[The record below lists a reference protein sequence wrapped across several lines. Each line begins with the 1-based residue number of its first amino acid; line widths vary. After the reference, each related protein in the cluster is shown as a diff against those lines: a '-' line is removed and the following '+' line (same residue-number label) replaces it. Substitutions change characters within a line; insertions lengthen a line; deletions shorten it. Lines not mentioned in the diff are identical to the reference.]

1 MDFLLNEEQR
11 SVQKLAYDFA
21 QKEIAPS
28 AREHD
33 EQGTINWEALKKMG
47 PLGLLGGPIPEEYGG
62 SGFDYIS
69 FGIIC
74 EELERA
80 ETAFRVIQSVHVGLN
95 SLTLLQWGTE
105 EQKQKYLVPQARG
118 EKLAT
123 FGLTEPGAGS
133 DAGNVAT
140 TARKDGDSYILNG
153 SKLWISLADIADHF
167 LVFASL
173 DRSKKHHSMAAFILE
188 RGMEGLSTGTIHGKL
203 GVRAGNT
210 GEIVMQD
217 VRVPKE
223 NMVGEPGEGFAI
235 AMSALDWGRFTVA
248 TGAVGLAQAC
258 LDASVKYANERQAFG
273 RPIGKFQLVE
283 QMIAKMVA
291 GIETSRLLCYRV
303 GWMKNYGM
311 KTTRETS
318 LAKWQ
323 ACNVAFE
330 SANDAIEVHGA
341 YGYSSEYPAERY
353 LRNSRGAV
361 IYEGTREVHTVL
373 QGEYA
378 LGYRYDKPYRC
389 PPPPAVGYERKE
401 LYDPVSA
408 LHYPFALPTRRG
420 EEAKPRADS

>member
-11 SVQKLAYDFA
+11 AVQKLSYDFA
-21 QKEIAPS
+21 QNEIAPY

-33 EQGTINWEALKKMG
+33 EQGKINWAALKKMG

-62 SGFDYIS
+62 AGFDYLA
-69 FGIIC
+69 FGLIC
-74 EELERA
+74 EEIERA

-95 SLTLLQWGTE
+95 SLSLLQWGTE

-133 DAGNVAT
+133 DAGNIAT

-153 SKLWISLADIADHF
+153 SKIWISLADVADHF

-173 DRSKKHHSMAAFILE
+173 DRSKKHHGMAAFILE
-188 RGMEGLSTGTIHGKL
+188 RGMEGFSTATIHGKL

-210 GEIVMQD
+210 GELIMQD
-217 VRVPKE
+217 VRVPKA
-223 NMVGEPGEGFAI
+223 NLVGQEGEGFAI

-258 LDASVKYANERQAFG
+258 LDASVKYANERNAFS
-273 RPIGKFQLVE
+273 RPIGKFQLVQ
-283 QMIAKMVA
+283 QMIAKMVL

-318 LAKWQ
+318 LAKWH

-341 YGYSSEYPAERY
+341 YGYSSEYPVERY
-353 LRNSRGAV
+353 LRNSRGSV
-361 IYEGTREVHTVL
+361 IYEGTREIHTVM

-378 LGYRYDKPYRC
+378 LGYRQDKPYRC
-389 PPPPAVGYERKE
+389 PPPPAVGYERKDM
-401 LYDPVSA
+401 YDATSA
-408 LHYPFALPTRRG
+408 LHYPFAFPMNVEKEATPTPG
-420 EEAKPRADS
+420 N

>member
-1 MDFLLNEEQR
+1 
-11 SVQKLAYDFA
+11 V
-21 QKEIAPS
+21 
-28 AREHD
+28 
-33 EQGTINWEALKKMG
+33 
-47 PLGLLGGPIPEEYGG
+47 
-62 SGFDYIS
+62 
-69 FGIIC
+69 C
-74 EELERA
+74 EEIERA

-95 SLTLLQWGTE
+95 SLTLLQWGSE
-105 EQKQKYLVPQARG
+105 EQKQKYLIPQARG

-133 DAGNVAT
+133 DAGNVST
-140 TARKDGDSYILNG
+140 TARKDGDFYILNG
-153 SKLWISLADIADHF
+153 SKLWISLADVADHF

-173 DRSKKHHSMAAFILE
+173 DRSKKHHGMAAFILE
-188 RGMEGLSTGTIHGKL
+188 RGMEGLTTGTIHGKL

-217 VRVPKE
+217 VRVPKA
-223 NMVGEPGEGFAI
+223 NMVGEEGEGFSI

-258 LDASVKYANERQAFG
+258 LDASVKYANERNAFG
-273 RPIGKFQLVE
+273 RPIGKFQLVQ
-283 QMIAKMVA
+283 QMISKMVV

-318 LAKWQ
+318 LAKWH

-341 YGYSSEYPAERY
+341 YGYSSEYPVERY
-353 LRNSRGAV
+353 MRNSRGAV
-361 IYEGTREVHTVL
+361 IYEGTREIHTVM

-378 LGYRYDKPYRC
+378 LGYRHDKPYRC
-389 PPPPAVGYERKE
+389 PPPPAAGYERKDM
-401 LYDPVSA
+401 YDATSA
-408 LHYPFALPTRRG
+408 LHYPFAMPSG
-420 EEAKPRADS
+420 ENS

>member
-1 MDFLLNEEQR
+1 
-11 SVQKLAYDFA
+11 
-21 QKEIAPS
+21 
-28 AREHD
+28 
-33 EQGTINWEALKKMG
+33 
-47 PLGLLGGPIPEEYGG
+47 
-62 SGFDYIS
+62 
-69 FGIIC
+69 
-74 EELERA
+74 
-80 ETAFRVIQSVHVGLN
+80 QSVHVGLN
-95 SLTLLQWGTE
+95 SMSLLQWGTE
-105 EQKQKYLVPQARG
+105 EQKQKYLAPQARG

-153 SKLWISLADIADHF
+153 TKIWISLADVADHF

-173 DRSKKHHSMAAFILE
+173 DRSKKHHGMAAFILE
-188 RGMEGLSTGTIHGKL
+188 RGMEGLSTATIHGKL

-210 GEIVMQD
+210 GEIIMQD
-217 VRVPKE
+217 VRVPKA
-223 NMVGEPGEGFAI
+223 NLVGEEGEGFAI

-258 LDASVKYANERQAFG
+258 LDASVKYCNERNAFG
-273 RPIGKFQLVE
+273 RPIGKFQLVQ
-283 QMIAKMVA
+283 QMIAKMVE
-291 GIETSRLLCYRV
+291 GVETSRLLCYRA

-318 LAKWQ
+318 LAKWH

-341 YGYSSEYPAERY
+341 YGYSSEYPVERY

-361 IYEGTREVHTVL
+361 IYEGTREIHTVM

-378 LGYRYDKPYRC
+378 LGYRQDKPYRC
-389 PPPPAVGYERKE
+389 PPPPAVGYQRKDAH
-401 LYDPVSA
+401 DPVSA
-408 LHYPFALPTRRG
+408 LHYPFSLPTNISG
-420 EEAKPRADS
+420 SATPTPGN

>member
-1 MDFLLNEEQR
+1 MDFLLNDEQR
-11 SVQKLAYDFA
+11 AVQKLTYDFA
-21 QKEIAPS
+21 QNEIAPF

-33 EQGTINWEALKKMG
+33 EQQKINWNALKKMG

-62 SGFDYIS
+62 AGFDYVS
-69 FGIIC
+69 FGLIC
-74 EELERA
+74 EEIERA

-133 DAGNVAT
+133 DAGNIAT

-153 SKLWISLADIADHF
+153 SKIWISLADVADHF

-173 DRSKKHHSMAAFILE
+173 DRSKKHHGMAAFILE

-203 GVRAGNT
+203 GVRSGNT
-210 GEIVMQD
+210 GEVIMQD

-223 NMVGEPGEGFAI
+223 NRVGEEGEGFAI

-273 RPIGKFQLVE
+273 RPVGKFQLVQ
-283 QMIAKMVA
+283 QMIA
-291 GIETSRLLCYRV
+291 
-303 GWMKNYGM
+303 
-311 KTTRETS
+311 
-318 LAKWQ
+318 
-323 ACNVAFE
+323 
-330 SANDAIEVHGA
+330 
-341 YGYSSEYPAERY
+341 
-353 LRNSRGAV
+353 
-361 IYEGTREVHTVL
+361 
-373 QGEYA
+373 
-378 LGYRYDKPYRC
+378 
-389 PPPPAVGYERKE
+389 
-401 LYDPVSA
+401 
-408 LHYPFALPTRRG
+408 
-420 EEAKPRADS
+420 